1 MKYIKK
7 SITFRETY
15 NSFDNCVKFT
25 WNGSAFAIEGGYVW
39 KYVLSEAASKNV
51 IVVGGGTSVL
61 IISRTIAMSV
71 TEEFTVCRLP
81 RRLNARRRPRPCS
94 PRL

>member
-1 MKYIKK
+1 
-7 SITFRETY
+7 
-15 NSFDNCVKFT
+15 
-25 WNGSAFAIEGGYVW
+25 
-39 KYVLSEAASKNV
+39 VLSEAASKNV